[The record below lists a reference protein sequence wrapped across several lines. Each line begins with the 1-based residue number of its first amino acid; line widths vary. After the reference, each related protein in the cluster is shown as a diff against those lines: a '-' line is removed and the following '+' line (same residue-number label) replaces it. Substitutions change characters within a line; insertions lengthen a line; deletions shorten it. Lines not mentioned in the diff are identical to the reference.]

1 MESVMLVRN
10 YIYGRKFLVNIKC
23 FYLIVFFCV
32 LFIFYYVFIW
42 NKKKKCKIRDY
53 MISLCK
59 NYWLVM

>member
-42 NKKKKCKIRDY
+42 NKKKKK
-53 MISLCK
+53 M
-59 NYWLVM
+59 